1 MFVALAMGL
10 LSQMPGHSHG
20 IADIAPA
27 DFVANQ
33 LVAAAELVA
42 RRGPGP
48 RALLISHATTSG
60 NASSLAAPLRW
71 RVCNFEVPR
80 MIAQVRTYLLTY
92 LLPKFLTSLLIYT
105 VLTYSCYFFLPS
117 FLVLPSFLTFCTY
130 SLSYLLTQVEPKAK
144 VFGPRFKMVAP
155 GIGHTAW
162 WWLNYSL
169 PTVAAKTLSKLGVG
183 GGFDKHYAN
192 DVERAQWTAEA
203 LVPEFEWYTTH
214 EWHFASSSSITAL
227 HRGETRAVAM
237 CDRAIRY
244 VT

>member
-60 NASSLAAPLRW
+60 NASSLVAPLRW

-92 LLPKFLTSLLIYT
+92 LLTYFVLL
-105 VLTYSCYFFLPS
+105 LPS
-117 FLVLPSFLTFCTY
+117 FLPSLYFLPSLLSVLTHFLTYLRRWSRKRRSLVHASRWWRPGLGTPRGGGSTTASPPSPPRLSPNWALVAVSTSTTPMTSSARSGLRKRSFL
-130 SLSYLLTQVEPKAK
+130 SLSGT
-144 VFGPRFKMVAP
+144 PRMSGSSRARAP
-155 GIGHTAW
+155 LPRCTGGRRARWRCATAP
-162 WWLNYSL
+162 S
-169 PTVAAKTLSKLGVG
+169 G
-183 GGFDKHYAN
+183 
-192 DVERAQWTAEA
+192 
-203 LVPEFEWYTTH
+203 
-214 EWHFASSSSITAL
+214 
-227 HRGETRAVAM
+227 M
-237 CDRAIRY
+237 
-244 VT
+244 

>member
-1 MFVALAMGL
+1 
-10 LSQMPGHSHG
+10 
-20 IADIAPA
+20 
-27 DFVANQ
+27 
-33 LVAAAELVA
+33 
-42 RRGPGP
+42 
-48 RALLISHATTSG
+48 
-60 NASSLAAPLRW
+60 
-71 RVCNFEVPR
+71 
-80 MIAQVRTYLLTY
+80 
-92 LLPKFLTSLLIYT
+92 
-105 VLTYSCYFFLPS
+105 
-117 FLVLPSFLTFCTY
+117 
-130 SLSYLLTQVEPKAK
+130 VEPKAT

-214 EWHFASSSSITAL
+214 EWQFASSSSITAL